1 MIAQTIPM
9 SENIIIDSLRL
20 EKIRHSCA
28 HVMAMA
34 VQSLFPETKVTIGP
48 TTESGFYYDF
58 DRPSTFTP
66 EDLGKIEKKMR
77 EIIKANLPIIREV
90 VERAE
95 IQEKLR
101 ELGENYKL
109 EILDSIP
116 ENEII
121 TRYFIGFPDY
131 QTPALAPVQI
141 KLLHVNNELLD
152 YTQEVFEDLKQAG
165 YRVEIDKSGERL
177 GKQIRIAEL
186 EKIPILAILGNR
198 ELDEKN
204 LSIRTRQLGDLGSIT
219 ISNLKVKLA
228 NSIKNKTIFSN

>member
-9 SENIIIDSLRL
+9 SANIVTDSLTL

-58 DRPSTFTP
+58 DRSSTFTP
-66 EDLGKIEKKMR
+66 EDLGKIEKKMQ

-95 IQEKLR
+95 IQQKLR

-109 EILDSIP
+109 EILDNIP
-116 ENEII
+116 KNETI

-131 QTPALAPVQI
+131 QTPAQTQLKPLNCWWDLCAGPLMI
-141 KLLHVNNELLD
+141 HRAIFGSLERFFGIRKL
-152 YTQEVFEDLKQAG
+152 
-165 YRVEIDKSGERL
+165 
-177 GKQIRIAEL
+177 
-186 EKIPILAILGNR
+186 
-198 ELDEKN
+198 
-204 LSIRTRQLGDLGSIT
+204 
-219 ISNLKVKLA
+219 
-228 NSIKNKTIFSN
+228 